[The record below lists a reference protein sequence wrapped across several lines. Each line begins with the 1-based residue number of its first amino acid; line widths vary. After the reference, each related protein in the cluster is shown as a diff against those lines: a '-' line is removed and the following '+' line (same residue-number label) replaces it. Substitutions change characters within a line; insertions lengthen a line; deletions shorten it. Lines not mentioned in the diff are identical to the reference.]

1 MCTLCAV
8 VRGGPAAGAGAAKRQ
23 RPRTAGVVVDLRR
36 PCGRRRRRRRGRVG
50 ARPEEKDLEH
60 VAVPGRPASPDRGG
74 VRPVAGRPPTHQ
86 LGAVVAPVT
95 ARHAAAAAAAGPGLP
110 RPVSRRAAGRPT
122 SVL

>member
-1 MCTLCAV
+1 MCVCTLCAV

-36 PCGRRRRRRRGRVG
+36 PCGRRRRGRVG

-95 ARHAAAAAAAGPGLP
+95 ARHAAAAAAAAGLP